1 MVGATGFEPATSCS
15 QSRHSTRLSYAPRT
29 ARTRA
34 GTYEHPRGF
43 TSRARPPPS
52 LLRRAAFGFSG
63 GRIRAVARLPG
74 VVVIEANPSAV
85 AAATVEASRGGG
97 QQEGPAR
104 HSPRLSPLGH
114 RRGSRPAGLLNSPD
128 RTGRQEGAKCLD
140 AGQFGQM
147 AFQTQENRKIRPSVG
162 CVKNNFL
169 LTVVIWYDLRRPGC
183 HLGNVVLGGGL

>member
-52 LLRRAAFGFSG
+52 LLRRAAVGFSG
-63 GRIRAVARLPG
+63 RRIRAVARLPG
-74 VVVIEANPSAV
+74 VVVVEANLSAV

-104 HSPRLSPLGH
+104 HSPRLSPLRH

-128 RTGRQEGAKCLD
+128 RTGRQEGGSVWMPDNLGKWLSRP
-140 AGQFGQM
+140 
-147 AFQTQENRKIRPSVG
+147 RKTEKSGHRSAA
-162 CVKNNFL
+162 
-169 LTVVIWYDLRRPGC
+169 
-183 HLGNVVLGGGL
+183 